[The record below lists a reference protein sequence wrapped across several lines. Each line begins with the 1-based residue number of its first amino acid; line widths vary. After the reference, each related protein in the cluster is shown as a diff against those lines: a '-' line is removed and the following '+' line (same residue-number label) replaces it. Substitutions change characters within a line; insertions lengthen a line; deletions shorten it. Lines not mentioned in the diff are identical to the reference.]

1 MNIQK
6 IINTDIK
13 EKKQAL
19 MYNTQIKLFL
29 FFGIIGIIITTLKYK
44 NILIFFIQFV
54 IYYFI
59 IEEIRCKIYGGCILS
74 SWMITIV
81 SIISIIILILDYFHL
96 FKDLKNKIQSLQSKY
111 KKFIPDKQLELII

>member
-13 EKKQAL
+13 EKKKAI

-29 FFGIIGIIITTLKYK
+29 FFGIIGLIITTLKYK

-74 SWMITIV
+74 SWTITLI
-81 SIISIIILILDYFHL
+81 SIISIILLVLDYFHL
-96 FKDLKNKIQSLQSKY
+96 FNDLKKKIQLWQTEY
-111 KKFIPDKQLELII
+111 KKFMPEKQLELII